1 LGLIKERDG
10 MAQGK
15 TQRRRSKVSL
25 SSARR
30 KTEFSKKLVVLTGA
44 LFILSLFL
52 VRADMKEGYDISS
65 YATQII
71 LTTGGIF
78 GASIV
83 FYLNKAKIE
92 NLSKAKIRF
101 VLLRLRLEIRLKDRL
116 PEEEYNLIMEEIDK
130 IDRMMD
136 TKLDG
141 ALEEAIQQEIEPQN
155 Y

>member
-1 LGLIKERDG
+1 

-15 TQRRRSKVSL
+15 SQRRRSKISL
-25 SSARR
+25 NSAKR
-30 KTEFSKKLVVLTGA
+30 KTEFSKKLVIITGA
-44 LFILSLFL
+44 LFILSLLL

-78 GASIV
+78 GASII

-101 VLLRLRLEIRLKDRL
+101 VLLRLRLEIRLKDQL
-116 PEEEYNLIMEEIDK
+116 PEEQYSLIMEEIDK

-136 TKLDG
+136 SKLDG
-141 ALEEAIQQEIEPQN
+141 ALEEAIQSEVEIQN

>member
-1 LGLIKERDG
+1 

-15 TQRRRSKVSL
+15 SQRRGSKKSL
-25 SSARR
+25 NSVKR
-30 KTEFSKKLVVLTGA
+30 KTEFSKKLVVVTGA

-78 GASIV
+78 GASII

-101 VLLRLRLEIRLKDRL
+101 VLLRLRLEIRLKDQL
-116 PEEEYNLIMEEIDK
+116 PEEQYSLIMEEIDK

-136 TKLDG
+136 SKLDG
-141 ALEEAIQQEIEPQN
+141 ALEEAIQSEVEIQN

>member
-1 LGLIKERDG
+1 
-10 MAQGK
+10 MAK
-15 TQRRRSKVSL
+15 AKSQRRGSRVSL

-30 KTEFSKKLVVLTGA
+30 KTEFSKKLVIVTGA
-44 LFILSLFL
+44 LFIISLFL

-78 GASIV
+78 GASII

-141 ALEEAIQQEIEPQN
+141 ALEEAIQSEIEIQN

>member
-1 LGLIKERDG
+1 MTDG
-10 MAQGK
+10 K
-15 TQRRRSKVSL
+15 SQRRGSKTSL
-25 SSARR
+25 NSAKR
-30 KTEFSKKLVVLTGA
+30 KTEFSKKLVIVTGA
-44 LFILSLFL
+44 LFILSVLL
-52 VRADMKEGYDISS
+52 VRADMIGGYDVSS
-65 YATQII
+65 YSTQII

-101 VLLRLRLEIRLKDRL
+101 LLLRLRLEIRLKGRIPKEAYAL
-116 PEEEYNLIMEEIDK
+116 VLAEINA

-141 ALEEAIQQEIEPQN
+141 ALEEAIQQEIEIQN

>member
-1 LGLIKERDG
+1 
-10 MAQGK
+10 MAQEK
-15 TQRRRSKVSL
+15 KQKKPSANLINSAKRKV
-25 SSARR
+25 
-30 KTEFSKKLVVLTGA
+30 EFSKKLVIVTGA

-52 VRADMKEGYDISS
+52 IRADMKEGYDISS

-92 NLSKAKIRF
+92 NLSKGKIRF
-101 VLLRLRLEIRLKDRL
+101 MLLRLRLELRLKDQI
-116 PEEEYNLIMEEIDK
+116 PEEAYSLILEEINA

-141 ALEEAIQQEIEPQN
+141 ALEEAIQQDIDIQN

>member
-1 LGLIKERDG
+1 
-10 MAQGK
+10 MAQDKNQKGI
-15 TQRRRSKVSL
+15 SSSSL
-25 SSARR
+25 NSAKR
-30 KTEFSKKLVVLTGA
+30 KTEFSKKLVIVTGA

-52 VRADMKEGYDISS
+52 VRMDMKEGYDISS

-101 VLLRLRLEIRLKDRL
+101 VLLRLRLELRLKDQI
-116 PEEEYNLIMEEIDK
+116 PAEAYSLIVEEINA

-141 ALEEAIQQEIEPQN
+141 ALEEAIHQEIEIQN

>member
-1 LGLIKERDG
+1 MAKKKSHKGQSAVLIN
-10 MAQGK
+10 
-15 TQRRRSKVSL
+15 
-25 SSARR
+25 SARR
-30 KTEFSKKLVVLTGA
+30 KTEFSKKLVILTGA
-44 LFILSLFL
+44 LFILSLFI

-92 NLSKAKIRF
+92 NLSKARIRF

-116 PEEEYNLIMEEIDK
+116 PEEEFNLIMEEIDK

-141 ALEEAIQQEIEPQN
+141 ALEEAIQSEIEIQN

>member
-1 LGLIKERDG
+1 

-15 TQRRRSKVSL
+15 SQRRGSILSL
-25 SSARR
+25 NSAKR
-30 KTEFSKKLVVLTGA
+30 KTEFSKKLVIITGA

-52 VRADMKEGYDISS
+52 VREDMKEGYDISS

-101 VLLRLRLEIRLKDRL
+101 VLLRLRLEIRLKDLL
-116 PEEEYNLIMEEIDK
+116 PEEQYNLILSEIDK
-130 IDRMMD
+130 IDSMMD
-136 TKLDG
+136 SKLDG
-141 ALEEAIQQEIEPQN
+141 ALEEAIQKGIEIQN

>member
-1 LGLIKERDG
+1 
-10 MAQGK
+10 MAQKG
-15 TQRRRSKVSL
+15 RSSASL
-25 SSARR
+25 NSARR
-30 KTEFSKKLVVLTGA
+30 KVEFSKKLVIVTGA

-52 VRADMKEGYDISS
+52 VRADMREGYDISS

-92 NLSKAKIRF
+92 NLAKGKIRF
-101 VLLRLRLEIRLKDRL
+101 MLLRLRLELRLKDQI
-116 PEEEYNLIMEEIDK
+116 PEEAYYLILEEINA

-141 ALEEAIQQEIEPQN
+141 ALEEAIQREIDFQN

>member
-1 LGLIKERDG
+1 MNKSPKKLTAFINLAKR
-10 MAQGK
+10 
-15 TQRRRSKVSL
+15 KV
-25 SSARR
+25 
-30 KTEFSKKLVVLTGA
+30 EFSKKLVIVTGA
-44 LFILSLFL
+44 LFILSLLL
-52 VRADMKEGYDISS
+52 VRVDMREGYDISS

-116 PEEEYNLIMEEIDK
+116 PEEEYNLIMEEINK
-130 IDRMMD
+130 IDMMMD

-141 ALEEAIQQEIEPQN
+141 ALEEAIQSEIDIQN

>member
-1 LGLIKERDG
+1 

-15 TQRRRSKVSL
+15 SQRRRSKISL
-25 SSARR
+25 SSVKR
-30 KTEFSKKLVVLTGA
+30 KTEFSKKLVVVTGA

-78 GASIV
+78 GASII

-101 VLLRLRLEIRLKDRL
+101 VLLRLRLEIRLKDQL
-116 PEEEYNLIMEEIDK
+116 PEEQYSLIMEEIDK

-136 TKLDG
+136 SKLDG
-141 ALEEAIQQEIEPQN
+141 ALEEAIQSEVEIQN

>member
-1 LGLIKERDG
+1 MGKD
-10 MAQGK
+10 K
-15 TQRRRSKVSL
+15 TQRRGSPLSL
-25 SSARR
+25 NSARR
-30 KTEFSKKLVVLTGA
+30 KVEFSKMLVVITGV
-44 LFILSLFL
+44 LFVLSLFL
-52 VRADMKEGYDISS
+52 VRGDVQEGYDISS

-71 LTTGGIF
+71 VTTGGIF

-101 VLLRLRLEIRLKDRL
+101 VLLRLRLEINLKDQL
-116 PEEEYNLIMEEIDK
+116 SEEAYNLILEEINQ

-136 TKLDG
+136 SKLNG
-141 ALEEAIQQEIEPQN
+141 ALEEAIQQEIELRN

>member
-1 LGLIKERDG
+1 
-10 MAQGK
+10 MARGK
-15 TQRRRSKVSL
+15 RQRRGSFISTL
-25 SSARR
+25 FSTRR
-30 KTEFSKKLVVLTGA
+30 GVEFSKKLVILTGA
-44 LFILSLFL
+44 LFVASLFL

-71 LTTGGIF
+71 VTTGGIF
-78 GASIV
+78 GASII

-101 VLLRLRLEIRLKDRL
+101 VLLRLRLELKLKDKI
-116 PEEEYNLIMEEIDK
+116 PEEEFSLILEEINK

-136 TKLDG
+136 GKLDG
-141 ALEEAIQQEIEPQN
+141 ALEEAIQQEIDVQN

>member
-1 LGLIKERDG
+1 
-10 MAQGK
+10 MARK
-15 TQRRRSKVSL
+15 KAKRRGSILSL

-30 KTEFSKKLVVLTGA
+30 KTEFSKKLVIVTGA
-44 LFILSLFL
+44 LFVVSLFL

-78 GASIV
+78 GASII

-141 ALEEAIQQEIEPQN
+141 ALEEAIQSEIEIQN

>member
-1 LGLIKERDG
+1 
-10 MAQGK
+10 MARANS
-15 TQRRRSKVSL
+15 QRRGSRISL
-25 SSARR
+25 NSARR
-30 KTEFSKKLVVLTGA
+30 KTEFSKKLVIVTGA

-116 PEEEYNLIMEEIDK
+116 PEEEFNLIMEEIDK

-141 ALEEAIQQEIEPQN
+141 ALEEAIQSEIEIQN

>member
-1 LGLIKERDG
+1 
-10 MAQGK
+10 MAQRQK
-15 TQRRRSKVSL
+15 MQ
-25 SSARR
+25 SSTPINSAKR
-30 KTEFSKKLVVLTGA
+30 KTEFSKKLVILTGA
-44 LFILSLFL
+44 LFILSILL
-52 VRADMKEGYDISS
+52 VRVDMRAGYDISS

-101 VLLRLRLEIRLKDRL
+101 MLLRLRLELRLKDRI
-116 PEEEYNLIMEEIDK
+116 PAEAYSLILEEINA

-141 ALEEAIQQEIEPQN
+141 ALEEAIQQEIDIQN

>member
-1 LGLIKERDG
+1 
-10 MAQGK
+10 MAQAK
-15 TQRRRSKVSL
+15 SQRRRSRVSL
-25 SSARR
+25 NSARR
-30 KTEFSKKLVVLTGA
+30 KTEFSKKLVIVTGA

-141 ALEEAIQQEIEPQN
+141 ALEEAIQSEVEIQN

>member
-1 LGLIKERDG
+1 

-15 TQRRRSKVSL
+15 SQRRGSKKSL
-25 SSARR
+25 NSVKR
-30 KTEFSKKLVVLTGA
+30 KTEFSKKLVVVTGA

-52 VRADMKEGYDISS
+52 VRADMKDGYDISS

-78 GASIV
+78 GASII

-101 VLLRLRLEIRLKDRL
+101 VLLRLRLEIRLKDQL
-116 PEEEYNLIMEEIDK
+116 PEEQYSLIMEEIDK

-136 TKLDG
+136 SKLDG
-141 ALEEAIQQEIEPQN
+141 ALEEAIQSEVEIQN

>member
-1 LGLIKERDG
+1 
-10 MAQGK
+10 MAQDK
-15 TQRRRSKVSL
+15 NKKSTDSIKNY
-25 SSARR
+25 AKR
-30 KTEFSKKLVVLTGA
+30 KAEFSKKLVIVTGA

-52 VRADMKEGYDISS
+52 IRADMKEGYDISS

-92 NLSKAKIRF
+92 NLSKGKIRF
-101 VLLRLRLEIRLKDRL
+101 MLLRLRLELRLKDQI
-116 PEEEYNLIMEEIDK
+116 PEEAYSLILEEINA

-141 ALEEAIQQEIEPQN
+141 ALEEAIQQDIDIQN

>member
-1 LGLIKERDG
+1 

-15 TQRRRSKVSL
+15 SQRRRSLVSL
-25 SSARR
+25 NSARR
-30 KTEFSKKLVVLTGA
+30 KVEFSKKLVIVTGA

-92 NLSKAKIRF
+92 NLSKGKIRF
-101 VLLRLRLEIRLKDRL
+101 MLLRIRLELRLKDQI
-116 PEEEYNLIMEEIDK
+116 PEEAYNLILEEINA

-141 ALEEAIQQEIEPQN
+141 ALEEAIQQEIEIQN

>member
-1 LGLIKERDG
+1 
-10 MAQGK
+10 MGK
-15 TQRRRSKVSL
+15 IQTEKPS
-25 SSARR
+25 RR
-30 KTEFSKKLVVLTGA
+30 KVEFSKKLVIVTGA

-52 VRADMKEGYDISS
+52 VRVDVRAGYDISS

-83 FYLNKAKIE
+83 FYLNKSKIE
-92 NLSKAKIRF
+92 NLSKGKIRF
-101 VLLRLRLEIRLKDRL
+101 MLLRLRLELRLKDKL
-116 PEEEYNLIMEEIDK
+116 PEEAYNLILEEINT

-141 ALEEAIQQEIEPQN
+141 ALEDAIQQEIEIQN

>member
-1 LGLIKERDG
+1 
-10 MAQGK
+10 MAQNK
-15 TQRRRSKVSL
+15 RQKKQSTASLNSAKRKV
-25 SSARR
+25 
-30 KTEFSKKLVVLTGA
+30 EFSKKLVIVTGA
-44 LFILSLFL
+44 LFVLSLFL

-92 NLSKAKIRF
+92 NLSKGKIRF
-101 VLLRLRLEIRLKDRL
+101 ILLRLRLELRLKDQL
-116 PEEEYNLIMEEIDK
+116 PEDMYNLILEEINS

-136 TKLDG
+136 AKLDG
-141 ALEEAIQQEIEPQN
+141 SLEEAIQQGIEIQN

>member
-1 LGLIKERDG
+1 

-15 TQRRRSKVSL
+15 IQRRRSPVSL
-25 SSARR
+25 NSAKR
-30 KTEFSKKLVVLTGA
+30 KAEFSKKLVIVTGA

-92 NLSKAKIRF
+92 NLSKGKIRF
-101 VLLRLRLEIRLKDRL
+101 MLLRLRLELRLKDQI
-116 PEEEYNLIMEEIDK
+116 PEEAYSLILGEINAIDK
-130 IDRMMD
+130 MMD

-141 ALEEAIQQEIEPQN
+141 ALEEAIQQEIEIQN

>member
-1 LGLIKERDG
+1 

-15 TQRRRSKVSL
+15 TQRRGSRISL
-25 SSARR
+25 SSVKR
-30 KTEFSKKLVVLTGA
+30 KTEFSKKLVILTGA

-52 VRADMKEGYDISS
+52 VRSDMREGYDISS

-71 LTTGGIF
+71 VTTGGIF

-116 PEEEYNLIMEEIDK
+116 PEEDYNLILEEINK
-130 IDRMMD
+130 IDQMMD
-136 TKLDG
+136 SKLDG
-141 ALEEAIQQEIEPQN
+141 ALEEAIQSEIEIQN